1 MIAVDTNVFVYA
13 IDADDAAKQGRAL
26 DLLSR
31 LSSPQPRAVQLWQV
45 ACEFLS
51 HLRKRSV
58 QGQLTVSQVEASFQ
72 RFLALFPLQLPSE
85 AVLHRSSDLMAKFS
99 LSHWD
104 ALLLAACK
112 EAGVSTLYSEDMQA
126 GMNYDGVS
134 IVNPFV

>member
-13 IDADDAAKQGRAL
+13 VDSDDPVKQGKAL
-26 DLLSR
+26 DLLAQ
-31 LSSPQPRAVQLWQV
+31 LSSPQPAAVQLWQV
-45 ACEFLS
+45 ACEFL
-51 HLRKRSV
+51 
-58 QGQLTVSQVEASFQ
+58 GQLRRRMSQGLLSASQVESSFQ
-72 RFLALFPLQLPSE
+72 RFLALFPLRFPSE
-85 AVLHRSSDLMAKFS
+85 RTLHRSFDLMSRFS

-104 ALLLAACK
+104 SLLLAACK